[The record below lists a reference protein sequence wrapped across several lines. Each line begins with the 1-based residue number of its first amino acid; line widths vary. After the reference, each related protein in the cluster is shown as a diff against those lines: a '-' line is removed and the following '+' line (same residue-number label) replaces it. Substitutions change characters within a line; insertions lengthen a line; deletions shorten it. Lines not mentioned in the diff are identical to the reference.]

1 MLSVNPQIDVRE
13 NAAQHEQKGQHKN
26 HFKKSYQDFFLRF
39 ALLLLF
45 PYSER
50 EFISNEADTKSQGP
64 RAGRCSSRSTKLDIR
79 AAFCIFRAACSKG
92 TSCGN
97 RFFHLLHRVRL
108 VTLKKTLYE
117 SICKVISMCRACHVD
132 SLAQKTCTPA
142 FAIHE
147 KEKKNWAGYM
157 FSERIGS
164 LKKRDSY
171 SKFIYVKP
179 SFDESSGMIFS
190 E

>member
-1 MLSVNPQIDVRE
+1 MLSVNPHIDVRE
-13 NAAQHEQKGQHKN
+13 NAAQHEKKDQHKN

-39 ALLLLF
+39 ALLFLF

-50 EFISNEADTKSQGP
+50 EFISNDADTKSQGP

-97 RFFHLLHRVRL
+97 RILHLLHRVRL

-117 SICKVISMCRACHVD
+117 SICKVIPMCTCKPLISRACHVD
-132 SLAQKTCTPA
+132 SLAQKTCTP
-142 FAIHE
+142 E
-147 KEKKNWAGYM
+147 KEK
-157 FSERIGS
+157 R
-164 LKKRDSY
+164 KKTGRATCFQ
-171 SKFIYVKP
+171 K
-179 SFDESSGMIFS
+179 G
-190 E
+190 